1 MGIESRV
8 IQIIKENLENSPE
21 VKAESKL
28 QDDLGIDSLEAMMI
42 INAIEDEFEISIED
56 DDFRELKTVQ
66 DILDILKKEL
76 SYKYFNYILSPRH
89 FTELALPV
97 NDRDNI
103 CRMNFRFFIDCFKS
117 VVIFSKEL
125 NSLFDRVVIYQ
136 F

>member
-76 SYKYFNYILSPRH
+76 SYK
-89 FTELALPV
+89 E
-97 NDRDNI
+97 
-103 CRMNFRFFIDCFKS
+103 M
-117 VVIFSKEL
+117 
-125 NSLFDRVVIYQ
+125 
-136 F
+136 

>member
-56 DDFRELKTVQ
+56 EDFRELKTVQ
-66 DILDILKKEL
+66 DILDVLKKEL
-76 SYKYFNYILSPRH
+76 SYK
-89 FTELALPV
+89 E
-97 NDRDNI
+97 
-103 CRMNFRFFIDCFKS
+103 M
-117 VVIFSKEL
+117 
-125 NSLFDRVVIYQ
+125 
-136 F
+136 